1 MSEKLTPL
9 IGQYRRIKNRYP
21 DTLLLFRVGDF
32 YEMFYED
39 AETGA
44 KALNLVLTS
53 RPHGPHNRVPL
64 AGVPARAVDT
74 YIARLVAQGFK
85 VAVCDQLEAPAKGRP
100 VVRRDVVEV
109 ITPGTL
115 IRDSLLAER
124 RNNYLMAVSPSDN
137 GWGLAYADVST
148 GEFFVSETGPAAF
161 LEEVKRVEPAE
172 ILVPQSAGQNIP
184 APPNCRLT
192 PVDDYYFSPEHS
204 FDKLTS
210 HFGVASLDG
219 YGVAGMTEGICAA
232 GAVLHYLEQ
241 TQRAAL
247 PHLRRLTPRLAADY
261 LLIDDISRANLELTR
276 RLHADDGNHET
287 GTLFW
292 VLDRTRTPA
301 GSRLMR
307 RWLLS
312 PLRDVARIAARQEAV
327 AELIADSLLRTE
339 LHDLLGQVGDLERV
353 ASRIALERAGPREL
367 TALGRWL
374 QVAPEVCSLL
384 ATVET
389 PLLGQL
395 AARVETFPDVVA
407 DISTTLTDDPPA
419 TAGEGGVIRA
429 GVNPELDEL
438 RTIAADTKQ
447 FIASLQEQERQRTGI
462 PNLRVRY
469 NSVFG
474 YYIEV
479 TRSYLGMVPKDYI
492 RKQTVQNAER
502 FVTPELKSCEAKILH
517 AEERIAAIELEV
529 FAGLRRRVAARC
541 DSILGLSAAL
551 AELDVLA
558 ALALVARE
566 RNYVRPL
573 VDESG
578 IIAIAAGRHPVV
590 EAILDQ
596 PFITND
602 TNMDV
607 DADQLLLIT
616 GPNMA
621 GKSTYLRQVALIVI
635 MAQTGSFVPAASAR
649 IGVVDKVFT
658 RIGASDDLARGV
670 STFLAEMIETA
681 NILNNATSRSLV
693 ILDEVGRGTST
704 NDGLAIAW
712 AAVEYLHGGPEFR
725 PRTLFATHY
734 HELAEIARVLP
745 RVRNYSFAVREDR
758 EQVIFLRRL
767 KPGPADK
774 SYGIAVARLAGLP
787 REVII
792 RAQEVLASFN
802 REDETSVPKPPAGG
816 FDRSHPTEPADLALA
831 ADRTPR
837 PGAELTAADNPALAR
852 LRSLDIDKLSPLQA
866 LNLLAE
872 LRRLAGD

>member
-1 MSEKLTPL
+1 MADRLTPL
-9 IGQYRRIKNRYP
+9 LGQYRRIKDRYP

-32 YEMFYED
+32 YEMFYDD

-44 KALNLVLTS
+44 RALNLVLTS

-64 AGVPARAVDT
+64 AGVPAKAVDS

-85 VAVCDQLEAPAKGRP
+85 VAVCDQLEPPARGRP

-115 IRDSLLAER
+115 TRDSLLTER
-124 RNNYLMAVSPSDN
+124 RNNYLMAVSPSDS
-137 GWGLAYADVST
+137 GWGLAYADIST
-148 GEFFVSETGPAAF
+148 GEFFVAEIEPGAF
-161 LEEVKRVEPAE
+161 REEARRIEPAE
-172 ILVPQSAGQNIP
+172 ILVPQSAGLAVS
-184 APPNCRLT
+184 APPQSRLT
-192 PVDDYYFSPEHS
+192 PLDDYYFSPEHS
-204 FDKLTS
+204 FDKLAS

-219 YGVAGMTEGICAA
+219 FGVAGMTEGICAA

-247 PHLRRLTPRLAADY
+247 PHLRRLTPCLPADH
-261 LLIDDISRANLELTR
+261 LLIDDISRTNLELTR
-276 RLHADDGNHET
+276 RLHAADGNQET
-287 GTLFW
+287 GTLLW

-301 GSRLMR
+301 GSRLLR
-307 RWLLS
+307 RWLLA
-312 PLRDVARIAARQEAV
+312 PLRDVTRIAARQDAV
-327 AELIADSLLRTE
+327 AELVAGVQLRSE
-339 LHDLLGQVGDLERV
+339 LHDLLGQIGDLERV

-367 TALGRWL
+367 AALARWL
-374 QVAPEVCSLL
+374 QTAPEIRSLL
-384 ATVET
+384 AATRA
-389 PLLGQL
+389 PLLVQL
-395 AARVETFPDVVA
+395 AARVEAFPDVVS
-407 DISTTLTDDPPA
+407 DISATLADDPPA
-419 TAGEGGVIRA
+419 AAGEGGVIRS
-429 GVNPELDEL
+429 GVNPELDQL
-438 RTIAADTKQ
+438 RAIAGDTRQ
-447 FIASLQEQERQRTGI
+447 FIAALQEKERQRTGI

-479 TRSYLGMVPKDYI
+479 TRSYLGMVPGDYI

-517 AEERIAAIELEV
+517 AEERIAAIELEL
-529 FAGLRRRVAARC
+529 FAELRRRVAARC
-541 DSILGLSAAL
+541 PAILALSAAL

-558 ALALVARE
+558 AFALVARE
-566 RNYVRPL
+566 RSYVRPA

-578 IIAIAAGRHPVV
+578 AIAIAGGRHPVV

-596 PFITND
+596 PFIAND
-602 TNMDV
+602 TDMDV
-607 DADQLLLIT
+607 DNAQLLLIT

-635 MAQTGSFVPAASAR
+635 MAQTGSFVPAKSAR
-649 IGVVDKVFT
+649 IGVADKVFT

-712 AAVEYLHGGPEFR
+712 ASVEYLHGSPDFR

-734 HELAEIARVLP
+734 HELAEVAALLP
-745 RVRNYSFAVREDR
+745 RVRNYSFAVSEDR

-787 REVII
+787 RQVIA
-792 RAQEVLASFN
+792 RAQEVLTSLSRREAS
-802 REDETSVPKPPAGG
+802 
-816 FDRSHPTEPADLALA
+816 ADLAIA
-831 ADRTPR
+831 ADRR
-837 PGAELTAADNPALAR
+837 PQTAATPDTPGPAAEHPVLAR
-852 LRSLDIDKLSPLQA
+852 LRSLDVNELSPLQA